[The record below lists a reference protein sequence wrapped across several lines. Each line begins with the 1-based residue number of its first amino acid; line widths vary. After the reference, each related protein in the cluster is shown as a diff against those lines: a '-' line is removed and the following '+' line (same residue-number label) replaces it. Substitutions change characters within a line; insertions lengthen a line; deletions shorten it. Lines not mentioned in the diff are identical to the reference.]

1 MPTSFCYR
9 VDSVAQYLGGLREQE
24 KRIKRLE
31 SQVGRPTSCSSDL
44 GPSPIAL
51 HPNIQTNGP
60 TARLGLSR
68 QCRER
73 PWGVQELYLP
83 L

>member
-51 HPNIQTNGP
+51 HPN
-60 TARLGLSR
+60 
-68 QCRER
+68 
-73 PWGVQELYLP
+73 
-83 L
+83 